1 MRSFDPGWETIHREQ
16 EWGKY
21 PGEEVVR
28 FVARNFYGAQR
39 SGVKILDAGCG
50 GGAVAWF
57 LAREGFSVYGFDGSA
72 AAIEKAGKR
81 ISEEGLQAVLV
92 VGDAARM
99 PFPDRFFDGV
109 IDSAMISANRLE
121 HIKLIL
127 KECHRVLKNP
137 GKFFS
142 TGLFNKA
149 TDAFDTGIHLGD
161 NTYRG
166 LAEGPLQGKGQIH
179 CFDKEEINRL
189 WRKAG
194 FSGLKIDSLVRS
206 EGGGRHTIAYYM
218 VEADK

>member
-1 MRSFDPGWETIHREQ
+1 MQSFDPGWDAIHSEQ

-28 FVARNFYGAQR
+28 FVARNFYGLER
-39 SGVKILDAGCG
+39 SCIRLLDAGCG
-50 GGAVAWF
+50 SGAVAWF
-57 LAREGFSVYGFDGSA
+57 LAREGFTVYGFDGSA
-72 AAIEKAGKR
+72 TAVEKAENR
-81 ISEEGLQAVLV
+81 IMAEGLRAVFL
-92 VGDAARM
+92 VGDAANI

-109 IDSAMISANRLE
+109 IDSAMISANRSE

-127 KECHRVLKNP
+127 KECHRVLKSP

-149 TDAFDTGIHLGD
+149 TSSFNTGIQVGD
-161 NTYRG
+161 NTYRN

-179 CFDKEEINRL
+179 FFDKEEIASL
-189 WRKAG
+189 WKKAG

-206 EGGGRHTIAYYM
+206 EGDGRHTIAYYM